1 MDFSLYV
8 NAHIHHN
15 GALGVFSLQAR
26 LVSCKHMMPTN
37 GQGKNCAIVKE
48 EAAEGNSNSKIV
60 DECVGAKVVFSLLL
74 SLMLLGSFSCTLTS
88 SCRSCRSESEVFLY
102 YPETYRMMNRAE
114 EIFCR

>member
-26 LVSCKHMMPTN
+26 LVSCKHMMPAN

-48 EAAEGNSNSKIV
+48 EAAEGKQQ
-60 DECVGAKVVFSLLL
+60 
-74 SLMLLGSFSCTLTS
+74 
-88 SCRSCRSESEVFLY
+88 
-102 YPETYRMMNRAE
+102 
-114 EIFCR
+114 